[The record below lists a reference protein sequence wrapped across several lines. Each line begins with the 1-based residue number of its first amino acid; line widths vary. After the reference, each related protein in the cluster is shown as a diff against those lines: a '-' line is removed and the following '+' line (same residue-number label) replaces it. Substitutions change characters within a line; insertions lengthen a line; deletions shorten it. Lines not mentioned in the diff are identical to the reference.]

1 MVVNVP
7 GCCCHALLVLQ
18 VLIDTA
24 AMGPFYVAAFFAW
37 GCALIDFSG
46 MTEFKRKMRVDFLPT
61 LAAEVTLWP
70 VIQGINFSCVPLKHQ
85 LLVVNTMTI
94 FDACFMSWSR
104 NQDNWLGKVKGW
116 FGHDGSAVGQEE
128 EQQQQGKKG
137 RMKQKQQLEVT
148 PLKLEGPAAKR

>member
-1 MVVNVP
+1 
-7 GCCCHALLVLQ
+7 
-18 VLIDTA
+18 
-24 AMGPFYVAAFFAW
+24 MGPFYVAAFFAW

-46 MTEFKRKMRVDFLPT
+46 MAEFKRKMRVDFVPT

-104 NQDNWLGKVKGW
+104 NQDDWLGKVKGW
-116 FGHDGSAVGQEE
+116 VGHGGAVAGE
-128 EQQQQGKKG
+128 EQQQQQEQGKKG
-137 RMKQKQQLEVT
+137 GKKKQQQLEVT
-148 PLKLEGPAAKR
+148 PLKLEGPAAGRH